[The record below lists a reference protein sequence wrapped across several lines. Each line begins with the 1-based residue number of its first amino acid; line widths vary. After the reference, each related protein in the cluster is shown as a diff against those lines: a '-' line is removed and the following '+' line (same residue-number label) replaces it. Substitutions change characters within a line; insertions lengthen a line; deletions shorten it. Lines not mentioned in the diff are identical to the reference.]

1 MTLLFLAL
9 TGILFLLAARFYSN
23 TWSRGVRIGVEFG
36 QESIRVGEQT
46 ELVETVENH
55 KRMPIAAM
63 EVAFRVPKGLLFL
76 DAENTMI
83 SDYVYK
89 RDVFSMRGM
98 EKIYR
103 TYHLTGTQ
111 RGQYRISHI
120 SCVSP
125 GLFFKSV
132 FLSDLQD
139 PEQTLYVYP
148 AKSDVSGILRA
159 AEVLQGEKQSM
170 RRVYEDPFAF
180 SSIREYQTTDPMK
193 SVNWK
198 ATARA
203 GKLMVN
209 TYAAPVSEQIRILLD
224 LEDEGVRRQ
233 PEEIE
238 QSISAAATLYALLAG
253 KNQPVRLQVG
263 VRPAEDELAGHA
275 GAILQPEGICF
286 NGNRITEVM
295 RFFTRDFTEDPK
307 VPARELLE
315 AALRQ
320 TSAADPG
327 GIPVLI
333 TKNADEALVR
343 DLSGLLRK
351 RGRGAGAAP
360 EKILL
365 VVPCRDR
372 AEYGQKHLPSDARGI
387 TVLPFLTVKD

>member
-1 MTLLFLAL
+1 MTLLFLVL
-9 TGILFLLAARFYSN
+9 TGVLLYLAARLYSRI
-23 TWSRGVRIGVEFG
+23 WSRGVRIGVEFG
-36 QESIRVGEQT
+36 RESICAGEET

-55 KRMPIAAM
+55 KHLPVAAM

-89 RDVFSMRGM
+89 RDVFSLRGM

-103 TYHLTGTQ
+103 TYHLTGVQ
-111 RGQYRISHI
+111 RGRYRISHI

-132 FLSDLQD
+132 FLSDLPD
-139 PEQTLYVYP
+139 PEQDLYVYP
-148 AKSDVSGILRA
+148 ARADVSGILRA

-193 SVNWK
+193 NVNWK
-198 ATARA
+198 ASARA
-203 GKLMVN
+203 GQLMVN

-238 QSISAAATLYALLAG
+238 QSISIAATLYAALVR
-253 KNQPVRLQVG
+253 KNQPTELITGVRLSS
-263 VRPAEDELAGHA
+263 EDRKGHP
-275 GAILQPEGICF
+275 GALVHPGGTAF

-295 RFFTRDFTEDPK
+295 RFFTEDFTEREK
-307 VPARELLE
+307 VSAQQLLE
-315 AALRQ
+315 AALQ
-320 TSAADPG
+320 KTSGAEAG
-327 GIPVLI
+327 TIPVLI
-333 TKNADEALVR
+333 TKNADAALLNQLAR
-343 DLSGLLRK
+343 MLQRRGK
-351 RGRGAGAAP
+351 RTGAEP
-360 EKILL
+360 EKVLV

-372 AEYGQKHLPSDARGI
+372 AEYEKKHLPAAAGGVR
-387 TVLPFLTVKD
+387 VLPALAVRT